1 MLLSP
6 KYYFHK
12 KYLTC
17 LIRHIIMTIVTKNKA
32 PIGGKE
38 MNDKCG
44 YTLCK
49 YYNECPH
56 NKGSHYD
63 IWGEGLGC
71 KDAEERTEQ
80 MKNGDTEVLP
90 W

>member
-1 MLLSP
+1 
-6 KYYFHK
+6 
-12 KYLTC
+12 
-17 LIRHIIMTIVTKNKA
+17 
-32 PIGGKE
+32 

-44 YTLCK
+44 YTLCQ

-56 NKGSHYD
+56 NKGSHDD